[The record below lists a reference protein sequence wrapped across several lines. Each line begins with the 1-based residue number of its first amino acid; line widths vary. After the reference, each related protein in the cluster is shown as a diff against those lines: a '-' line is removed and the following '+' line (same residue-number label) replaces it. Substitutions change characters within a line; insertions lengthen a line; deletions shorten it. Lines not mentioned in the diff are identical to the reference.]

1 MKTAL
6 FDFALPKDR
15 IALRPAAPRDSARM
29 LCVAPGRFDDLRVS
43 DLPARLRPGDLL
55 VVNDTRVVPARLSG
69 RRGEA
74 RIEATLH
81 QRLDGARWRAF
92 ARPAKRLAVG
102 QTVEFGAGFAAVVRA
117 RGERG
122 EVVLDFGLDDAAFD
136 AALARCGAAPL
147 PPYIERPGGP
157 DARDAVDYQTVFAR
171 RPGAVAAPTAGLHF
185 TPGLLDRLEA
195 AGIGRA
201 AVTLH
206 VGAGTFRPV
215 VAEDTRGHRLH
226 AEWGEVGAAAARA
239 VARTR
244 AAGGRVVAVGTTG
257 LLDRLEAAGI
267 GRAAVTLHV
276 GAGTFRPVVAEDTRG
291 HRLHAEWGEVGAAAA
306 RAVAR
311 TRAAGGRVVAVGT
324 TAARLLETA
333 AAADGVVRPF
343 AGETDLFIAPGYR
356 FRAVDALLTNFH
368 LPRSSLFMLVCAFS
382 GLERMRAAYA
392 HAVERGYRF
401 YSYGDACLL
410 RPAADA

>member
-6 FDFALPKDR
+6 FDFALPEDR
-15 IALRPAAPRDSARM
+15 IALRPASPRDSARM
-29 LCVAPGRFDDLRVS
+29 LCVAPDRFDDLRLDDLRVR

-147 PPYIERPGGP
+147 PPYVKRPGGP

-185 TPGLLDRLEA
+185 TP
-195 AGIGRA
+195 
-201 AVTLH
+201 
-206 VGAGTFRPV
+206 
-215 VAEDTRGHRLH
+215 
-226 AEWGEVGAAAARA
+226 
-239 VARTR
+239 
-244 AAGGRVVAVGTTG
+244 G